1 MPPHDPQDLIPQD
14 PPEHLEDFDV
24 ISTYTAGQAVADG
37 MMVAVTPRDL
47 VTIGL
52 FSHLAEVAPMT
63 GQPPAEW
70 PVPIVAFC
78 KGRAADVIEAI
89 GEENARKVVA
99 AALCVGLI
107 DHHRVQAQR
116 IHVQNIQGGIFTG
129 YVLNDGTRC
138 TGFHVAPDETELEE
152 HFGRRRV
159 WLMPNEMDGITMM
172 FPSEY

>member
-1 MPPHDPQDLIPQD
+1 ML
-14 PPEHLEDFDV
+14 
-24 ISTYTAGQAVADG
+24 
-37 MMVAVTPRDL
+37 VAVTPRDL

-52 FSHLAEVAPMT
+52 FSHLAEIAPMT

-78 KGRAADVIEAI
+78 KGRSADVIEAI
-89 GEENARKVVA
+89 GEPAARKVVA

-107 DHHRVQAQR
+107 DHHRVAAQR
-116 IHVQNIQGGIFTG
+116 IHTENIRGGIFTG

-138 TGFHVAPDETELEE
+138 SGFHVAPDDQVLDD
-152 HFGRRRV
+152 HLGSRRV
-159 WLMPNEMDGITMM
+159 WLMPNEFVDGITMM